1 MIDFNLHPLIPA
13 IVQDAATR
21 RVLMVAYMNQQSFE
35 KTRETGQAWFWSR
48 SRQELWHKGA
58 TSGNFMNIQA
68 ITADC
73 DGDTLLIEVNP
84 VGHACHTGALS
95 CFFDVIVPGT
105 PAPGDTQD
113 GPPGRHPMDEL
124 FATVDDRRSKQPEG
138 SYVAKLLSQGVN
150 RVAKKVTEE
159 AGETVIAAV
168 GESDQRV
175 IEEVADLWFH
185 SLILLAAR
193 NLTPADIYKE
203 LAARRR

>member
-21 RVLMVAYMNQQSFE
+21 RVLMAAYMNQESFE

-58 TSGNFMNIQA
+58 TSGNFMNVQT

-73 DGDTLLIEVNP
+73 DGDTLLLEVDP
-84 VGHACHTGALS
+84 VGPACHTGALS
-95 CFFDVIVPGT
+95 CFFDSIVPVGSVSDGSVSDGARDGS
-105 PAPGDTQD
+105 APQ
-113 GPPGRHPMDEL
+113 HPMDEL
-124 FATVDDRRSKQPEG
+124 FATVEDRRSKQPEG

-168 GESDQRV
+168 SENDQRV
-175 IEEVADLWFH
+175 
-185 SLILLAAR
+185 
-193 NLTPADIYKE
+193 
-203 LAARRR
+203 